1 MPNRVREV
9 LRPPEGSCSGC
20 RLCSASQCALGI
32 CCAAVSTLEAVV
44 LGSVQGLTEFIPISS
59 SGHLVVVPSLLGWS
73 KPSLAFDVM
82 LHFAS
87 LLALL
92 VYFSG
97 DLVDLARGF
106 VHRDRE
112 ARRLLFLL
120 AIATV
125 PAGLAGILLG
135 DLFEDQFED
144 ARGAALQLLIT
155 AVIIVGAE
163 QALRYHQRRHA
174 QAGTRLRGPHALRTP
189 DALAIG
195 VAQAAAIVP
204 GISRSGATIGTGLA
218 FGIERDVA
226 ARFSFLLA
234 IPALFGAAL
243 FKLPDFV
250 DSPVGLGAA
259 AGGFL
264 ASLATSYGA
273 IWGLIRYLKSKT
285 LYPFAVYCA
294 VAGPTFALLI
304 D

>member
-1 MPNRVREV
+1 M
-9 LRPPEGSCSGC
+9 
-20 RLCSASQCALGI
+20 
-32 CCAAVSTLEAVV
+32 

-73 KPSLAFDVM
+73 KPSLSFDVM

-112 ARRLLFLL
+112 ARRVVFLL
-120 AIATV
+120 AIASV
-125 PAGLAGILLG
+125 PAALAGLLLG
-135 DLFEDQFED
+135 ELFEDQFQD

-155 AVIIVGAE
+155 AAILVAAE
-163 QALRYHQRRHA
+163 HALRYHQRRHA
-174 QAGTRLRGPHALRTP
+174 KSGTRLRSGHELTSP
-189 DALAIG
+189 DAVAIG
-195 VAQAAAIVP
+195 VAQAAAIIP
-204 GISRSGATIGTGLA
+204 GISRSGATIGTGLF
-218 FGIERDVA
+218 FGIERDAA

-243 FKLPDFV
+243 FKLPDFA

-259 AGGFL
+259 VAGFL
-264 ASLATSYGA
+264 ASLATSYAA
-273 IWGLIRYLKSKT
+273 IWGLIRYLKTRT